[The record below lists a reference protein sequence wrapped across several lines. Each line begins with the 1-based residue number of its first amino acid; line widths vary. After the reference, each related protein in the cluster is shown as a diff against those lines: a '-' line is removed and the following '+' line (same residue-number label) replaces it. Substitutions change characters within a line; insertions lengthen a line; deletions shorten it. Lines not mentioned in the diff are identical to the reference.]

1 MTRWSLSI
9 PEETDRAVR
18 TFLARNG
25 GKKGDLSRFVD
36 EAVRRRMLDLT
47 VSHIK
52 DRNTRY
58 DPQETLNV
66 SSHQGHERHRLRC
79 RKGDVPARP
88 VVDFPVPAAVA
99 QVRAVRHLAFEHGL
113 EHIRID
119 LTREP

>member
-47 VSHIK
+47 VSQIK
-52 DRNTRY
+52 DRNARY
-58 DPQETLNV
+58 DPQETLKLID
-66 SSHQGHERHRLRC
+66 EE
-79 RKGDVPARP
+79 
-88 VVDFPVPAAVA
+88 VDAT
-99 QVRAVRHLAFEHGL
+99 RAGRS
-113 EHIRID
+113 
-119 LTREP
+119 